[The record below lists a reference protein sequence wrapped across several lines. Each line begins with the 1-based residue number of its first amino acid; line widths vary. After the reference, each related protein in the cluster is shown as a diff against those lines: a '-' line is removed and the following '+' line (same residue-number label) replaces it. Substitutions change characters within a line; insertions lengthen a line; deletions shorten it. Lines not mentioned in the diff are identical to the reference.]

1 MARGAVPPGVDRH
14 RRRPRAARQL
24 PRPRG
29 RQALARRLT
38 PAGAMSDAFKPL
50 LAKLADGATLSED
63 DGRDFFAACLRGE
76 PSPAQVAAA
85 VTAMRMRGET
95 VGEISP
101 APKREGKEDI
111 AWLAWIPIVSQFLMT
126 WLVEKDVHPGIRGKF
141 TILYGVAVVVS
152 FLLSSAVFFVTL
164 IPTAMIFYAFYFIA
178 KRYSTNPVLHVVIG
192 IITVSTSIPISLF
205 MFRNREIIAND
216 VEIIE

>member
-1 MARGAVPPGVDRH
+1 MEQEIILG
-14 RRRPRAARQL
+14 
-24 PRPRG
+24 
-29 RQALARRLT
+29 
-38 PAGAMSDAFKPL
+38 L
-50 LAKLADGATLSED
+50 LAAFLGVFIFLFIIGIILFVLQAIGLFKIA
-63 DGRDFFAACLRGE
+63 
-76 PSPAQVAAA
+76 
-85 VTAMRMRGET
+85 
-95 VGEISP
+95 
-101 APKREGKEDI
+101 KREGKEDI

-192 IITVSTSIPISLF
+192 IITVGTSIPISLF
-205 MFRNREIIAND
+205 MFRNREMITND
-216 VEIIE
+216 VEMIE